1 MLFFVPSAVLFLL
14 GYLIRYKQLTW
25 LISGYNTASRE
36 AREKFDKEKLTRHVG
51 NFMFLLGG
59 ISLLMAVAGLLFPA
73 HGEGVLG
80 FGIGA
85 LTLAILGGLYYL
97 NTGNR
102 VMKD

>member
-1 MLFFVPSAVLFLL
+1 MLFFVPAAILIFL
-14 GYLIRYKQLTW
+14 GYLIRYKQVTW
-25 LISGYNTASRE
+25 LISGYNTASKE

-59 ISLLMAVAGLLFPA
+59 INLLLALAGFLFPA
-73 HGEGVLG
+73 HGDAVLG
-80 FGIGA
+80 VGIGA